1 MKEKE
6 IIKHE
11 QIEDKIIALRGT
23 NVIIDSDVAAIYGV
37 ETKIVNQ
44 AVKNNPEKFP
54 EGYVFELTDNEL
66 VLLRSKFLT
75 AKLNAKARYNPKAF
89 TEKGLYML
97 ATILKSKK
105 ATEKTIEII
114 ETFAKL
120 RELSRTVNELTN
132 TADAEEQK
140 SLMKKGGGI
149 IADIIGDN
157 LETSE
162 TESEFELNLALVK
175 LRHKIKRKSSNK

>member
-6 IIKHE
+6 IIKNE
-11 QIEDKIIALRGT
+11 QIEDKIIVLRGT
-23 NVIIDSDVAAIYGV
+23 NVILDMDVASIYGV
-37 ETKIVNQ
+37 ETKVVNQ

-54 EGYVFELTDNEL
+54 EGYIIEVSDDEKSEL
-66 VLLRSKFLT
+66 VKNFDQFNNLKHSY
-75 AKLNAKARYNPKAF
+75 AKLKAF

-97 ATILKSKK
+97 ATILKSKR

-120 RELSRTVNELTN
+120 RELSRTVNELSK

-140 SLMKKGGGI
+140 SLMKKGGGL

>member
-1 MKEKE
+1 MKNTE
-6 IIKHE
+6 IIKNE
-11 QIEDKIIALRGT
+11 QIEDKIITLRGT
-23 NVIIDSDVAAIYGV
+23 NVILDMDVASIYGV
-37 ETKIVNQ
+37 ETRVVNQ

-54 EGYVFELTDNEL
+54 DGYVFVTTDKDFEDIKNFDIL
-66 VLLRSKFLT
+66 QKIKFFKT
-75 AKLNAKARYNPKAF
+75 NPKAF

-97 ATILKSKK
+97 ATILKSKR

-120 RELSRTVNELTN
+120 RELSRTVNELTK
-132 TADAEEQK
+132 TSDTEEQK
-140 SLMKKGGGI
+140 SLMKKSGGI

-175 LRHKIKRKSSNK
+175 LRHKIKRKPSDK

>member
-1 MKEKE
+1 
-6 IIKHE
+6 
-11 QIEDKIIALRGT
+11 
-23 NVIIDSDVAAIYGV
+23 
-37 ETKIVNQ
+37 
-44 AVKNNPEKFP
+44 
-54 EGYVFELTDNEL
+54 
-66 VLLRSKFLT
+66 
-75 AKLNAKARYNPKAF
+75 
-89 TEKGLYML
+89 ML
-97 ATILKSKK
+97 ATILKSKR

-120 RELSRTVNELTN
+120 RELSRTVNELTR

-175 LRHKIKRKSSNK
+175 LRHKIKRKPSGN

>member
-1 MKEKE
+1 MKNTE
-6 IIKHE
+6 IIKNE
-11 QIEDKIIALRGT
+11 RIEDKIVELRGT
-23 NVIIDSDVAAIYGV
+23 NVILDMDVASIYGV
-37 ETKIVNQ
+37 ETRVVNQ

-66 VLLRSKFLT
+66 GLLRSKFLT
-75 AKLNAKARYNPKAF
+75 AKLNTKARYNPKAF

-97 ATILKSKK
+97 ATILKSKR

-120 RELSRTVNELTN
+120 RELSRTVNELAKTSN
-132 TADAEEQK
+132 QEEQK
-140 SLMKKGGGI
+140 SLMKKSGGI

-162 TESEFELNLALVK
+162 TESEFELNLALFK
-175 LRHKIKRKSSNK
+175 LRHKIKRK

>member
-11 QIEDKIIALRGT
+11 QIEDKIIELRGT
-23 NVIIDSDVAAIYGV
+23 NVILDMDVASIYGV
-37 ETKIVNQ
+37 ETRVVNQ
-44 AVKNNPEKFP
+44 AVRNNPEKFP
-54 EGYVFELTDNEL
+54 EGYVFATTDKDLEDIKNFDIL
-66 VLLRSKFLT
+66 QRIKFFKT
-75 AKLNAKARYNPKAF
+75 NPKAF
-89 TEKGLYML
+89 IEKGLYML
-97 ATILKSKK
+97 ATILKSKR

-120 RELSRTVNELTN
+120 RELSRTVNELTR

-175 LRHKIKRKSSNK
+175 LRHKIKRKSNGN

>member
-6 IIKHE
+6 IIKNE
-11 QIEDKIIALRGT
+11 QIENKIIELRGT
-23 NVIIDSDVAAIYGV
+23 NVILDMDVASIYGV
-37 ETKIVNQ
+37 ETRVVNQ
-44 AVKNNPEKFP
+44 AVKNNPDKFP
-54 EGYVFELTDNEL
+54 EGYVMAVTDEEKNEL
-66 VLLRSKFLT
+66 VKNFDQFNNLKHSYATL
-75 AKLNAKARYNPKAF
+75 KAF

-97 ATILKSKK
+97 ATILKSKR

-114 ETFAKL
+114 ETFSKL
-120 RELSRTVNELTN
+120 RELSRTVTEISKTS
-132 TADAEEQK
+132 DQEEQK
-140 SLMKKGGGI
+140 SLMKRGGGL

-175 LRHKIKRKSSNK
+175 LRHKIKRKPK